1 MVKSHSHDGVGNF
14 FHYRWI
20 MPIEVTLPRVT
31 QTAEKASITK
41 WLKKEGDWV
50 EKGEAL
56 FEMETDKATVEV
68 ESPGSGTLGQ
78 IVLSENELMPVGA
91 LAAFLFAKGEEVR
104 KREVPATAAAPGPTA
119 PAEAKSEIKAE
130 GPMAVDR
137 EVLATPLAK
146 RMARELGIDIRA
158 IRGSG
163 PGGRIEK
170 MDVER
175 AKPQGPAPAPTP
187 SAQPGLLK
195 LTATREAIARRMSQS
210 FATAPH
216 FYLSLE
222 ADMKALQETREALGK
237 RGSKPTFTDL
247 IVFIVAKALREF
259 PKVNASWTEGG
270 ILVKEE
276 INIGVA
282 AEAESGLIVPVLK
295 RADQRS
301 LPQIS
306 EALASLVQK
315 ARAKKLGVED
325 LTGGTFTIT
334 NMGMLGIERFDAII
348 NPPESAILSTGKIVE
363 KVVVIDG
370 GIHIRPRMDLTLSVD
385 HRVLDGADGARF
397 LVRIK
402 EMIENPQSAGL

>member
-1 MVKSHSHDGVGNF
+1 M
-14 FHYRWI
+14 
-20 MPIEVTLPRVT
+20 
-31 QTAEKASITK
+31 
-41 WLKKEGDWV
+41 

-68 ESPGSGTLGQ
+68 ESPGAGTLGQ
-78 IVLSENELMPVGA
+78 IVLPENELMPVGA
-91 LAAFLFAKGEEVR
+91 LAALLFTKGEEVQ
-104 KREVPATAAAPGPTA
+104 KRAVAVSAGAPSTAAPIGEKAPVKEEGPA
-119 PAEAKSEIKAE
+119 PA
-130 GPMAVDR
+130 GR

-175 AKPQGPAPAPTP
+175 AKAAGPAPAATP

-222 ADMKALQETREALGK
+222 ADMKALQETREVLGK

-276 INIGVA
+276 INLGVA
-282 AEAESGLIVPVLK
+282 AESESGLIVPVIK
-295 RADQRS
+295 RADQKT
-301 LPQIS
+301 LGQIS

-315 ARAKKLGVED
+315 ARTKKLGLED
-325 LTGGTFTIT
+325 LTGGTFTLT

-385 HRVLDGADGARF
+385 HRVLDGADGARL

-402 EMIENPQSAGL
+402 EMIENPQSVGL

>member
-1 MVKSHSHDGVGNF
+1 
-14 FHYRWI
+14 

-56 FEMETDKATVEV
+56 FEMETDKANVEV

-104 KREVPATAAAPGPTA
+104 KREVPATAAAPGPAA
-119 PAEAKSEIKAE
+119 PAEAKSEIKEE
-130 GPMAVDR
+130 GPMTADR

-146 RMARELGIDIRA
+146 RMARELGIDLRT

-175 AKPQGPAPAPTP
+175 AKAAGPAPAATP
-187 SAQPGLLK
+187 SAKPGLLK

-247 IVFIVAKALREF
+247 IVFITAKALREF

-315 ARAKKLGVED
+315 ARTKKLGVED

-370 GIHIRPRMDLTLSVD
+370 GIHIRPRMDMTLSVD

>member
-1 MVKSHSHDGVGNF
+1 
-14 FHYRWI
+14 

-31 QTAEKASITK
+31 QTAEKASITR
-41 WLKKEGDWV
+41 WLKKEGEWV

-56 FEMETDKATVEV
+56 FEMETDKANVEV
-68 ESPGSGTLGQ
+68 ESPGAGVLGQ
-78 IVLSENELMPVGA
+78 IVLPENELMPVGT
-91 LAAFLFAKGEEVR
+91 LAALLFPKGEEIR
-104 KREVPATAAAPGPTA
+104 KRETAAAVPSAAA
-119 PAEAKSEIKAE
+119 PAERKAE
-130 GPMAVDR
+130 VKEEAPTVADR

-146 RMARELGIDIRA
+146 RMARELGMDLRRIK
-158 IRGSG
+158 GSG

-170 MDVER
+170 VDVER
-175 AKPQGPAPAPTP
+175 AQAAGPAAAPMPAPAPTGK
-187 SAQPGLLK
+187 PGILK

-210 FATAPH
+210 FQTAPH

-222 ADMKALQETREALGK
+222 ADMKALQEFREFLGK
-237 RGSKPTFTDL
+237 TGPKPTFTDL
-247 IVFIVAKALREF
+247 LVFFIAKALKEF
-259 PKVNASWTEGG
+259 PKVNASWTSEG

-282 AEAESGLIVPVLK
+282 AEAESGLIVPIIK
-295 RADQRS
+295 RADQKT

-306 EALASLVQK
+306 ENLAALVQK
-315 ARAKKLGVED
+315 ARSKKLGIEE

-348 NPPESAILSTGKIVE
+348 NPPESAILSTGKVIE

-370 GIHIRPRMDLTLSVD
+370 GMHIRPRMDMTLSVD

-402 EMIENPQSAGL
+402 EMIENPLAVGFQKPEK